1 MIIKTRLVIL
11 VSVMLLAGCEKSNQE
26 LYDEVMQV
34 HDEVM
39 PKMEDLYK
47 AKVALK
53 ARILDDPD
61 LPESEKK
68 EINDRIA
75 QLDSAGDGMMV
86 WMRQFNPLPDSLGEE
101 KARQYLQG
109 ERQKVQKVKED
120 ILQALK
126 DAESK
131 TPTASNK

>member
-1 MIIKTRLVIL
+1 MLLSII
-11 VSVMLLAGCEKSNQE
+11 LLAGCEKSNQE

-53 ARILDDPD
+53 ARLLDRPD
-61 LPESEKK
+61 MPESEKK
-68 EINDRIA
+68 AINDRIA
-75 QLDSAGDGMMV
+75 QLDSAGEGMMV
-86 WMRQFNPLPDSLGEE
+86 WMRQFNPLPDSLGED

-109 ERQKVQKVKED
+109 ERQKVQKVKDD
-120 ILQALK
+120 ILNALREA
-126 DAESK
+126 DSK
-131 TPTASNK
+131 K